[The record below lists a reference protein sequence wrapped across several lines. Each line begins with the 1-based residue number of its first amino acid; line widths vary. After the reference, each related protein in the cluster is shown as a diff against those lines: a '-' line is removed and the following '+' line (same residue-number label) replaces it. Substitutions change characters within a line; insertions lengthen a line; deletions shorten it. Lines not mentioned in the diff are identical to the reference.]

1 MTFISRHTNHGVMTN
16 MAIDHVRPKPKA
28 AFDALNNFVQLS
40 CGLPVGRV
48 IFRAEPDQIEHLI
61 WR

>member
-1 MTFISRHTNHGVMTN
+1 MTN

-28 AFDALNNFVQLS
+28 TFDALNNFVQLS

-48 IFRAEPDQIEHLI
+48 IFRAEPDQMEHLI